1 MQSGLVSP
9 VDTAACTGQA
19 VSITSSNNPNA
30 DTDVPS
36 KDSRAAASTQDTAN
50 LLASELWDLLAVY
63 MQLGVADACM
73 DSSGELRTTLT
84 RCRVIASFF
93 EASAFAV
100 ATRVPRGW
108 PSEPA
113 HDRIRAA
120 GAVASTQ
127 AAPGTNKGPSK
138 GPHTSSTDIRT
149 WGMHAAQEFRKGVRQ
164 AAVHAC
170 ALAMARGAHV
180 L

>member
-1 MQSGLVSP
+1 MLSGLVSP
-9 VDTAACTGQA
+9 VDTAACAGQA

-30 DTDVPS
+30 DTDVLS
-36 KDSRAAASTQDTAN
+36 KDSRAAASTQDTA
-50 LLASELWDLLAVY
+50 DLLAVY

-73 DSSGELRTTLT
+73 GSSGELRTTLT